1 MTAGPVLLQAAAS
14 NVSSMAGSGGHVGP
28 AATADVLST
37 SFEGAAAAAAGVE
50 VDDDSPFKMSLS
62 AEIGWTLLFRCV
74 TKHFGIEKD
83 PSLQHIFPKN
93 TSNLKQKCKQFLM
106 AYSGSIMLFD

>member
-1 MTAGPVLLQAAAS
+1 MTAGTVLLQAAAS
-14 NVSSMAGSGGHVGP
+14 NVSSMASGGHGGP

-37 SFEGAAAAAAGVE
+37 SFEGAAAAGVE

-74 TKHFGIEKD
+74 CDH
-83 PSLQHIFPKN
+83 SMQHIIPQSLV
-93 TSNLKQKCKQFLM
+93 T
-106 AYSGSIMLFD
+106 

>member
-14 NVSSMAGSGGHVGP
+14 NVSSMAEGQVGP
-28 AATADVLST
+28 AATADILST
-37 SFEGAAAAAAGVE
+37 SFEGAAAASAGVE

-74 TKHFGIEKD
+74 CDQTFW
-83 PSLQHIFPKN
+83 
-93 TSNLKQKCKQFLM
+93 T
-106 AYSGSIMLFD
+106 

>member
-14 NVSSMAGSGGHVGP
+14 NVSSMAGGHVGP

-37 SFEGAAAAAAGVE
+37 SFEGAAAAAGVE

-74 TKHFGIEKD
+74 CDH
-83 PSLQHIFPKN
+83 SL
-93 TSNLKQKCKQFLM
+93 
-106 AYSGSIMLFD
+106 